1 MFNYARALTQK
12 INRSN
17 PYNVSLIPV
26 FINLDC
32 ENNYPVKLENINARS
47 QKKVLR
53 HIQNV
58 HPSQEGYHQIGDT
71 FYCWLKY
78 QLSK

>member
-1 MFNYARALTQK
+1 MLALAEK
-12 INRSN
+12 IKKNN
-17 PYNVSLIPV
+17 PYNVSLIPG

-32 ENNYPVKLENINARS
+32 ENNYPVKSVNVNARS

-58 HPSQEGYHQIGDT
+58 HPSQEGYHQIGDA